1 MKNLFAYNIDGSSNK
16 KVGIDVVSWNS
27 NQLSG
32 SSPFVVS
39 TDSTMVNYSKIN
51 SIENWEKFGMIAG
64 LNQFQIKNEIKNLY
78 ESNTGTTWS
87 AYTENEK
94 EILAKKF
101 IVDKSKRD
109 EVLTQSEQDELN
121 YYKIYDY
128 LTEDAIA
135 SIGGI
140 NPQKTPKSIDYKK
153 STNTKLHPN
162 YEFDNLGFLTGCTYY
177 TEVTITQDALGFT
190 QYNYSNPILRYT
202 ASYTLQP
209 NGYVGSRTVTRK
221 WYMVDGTLSDDSK
234 ITEKIYRPMEAR
246 NEGKR
251 RRRNLI
257 NKLVIDTVGL
267 IIMTSQDISNVI
279 EAENDA
285 IDFLKEVTPGIN
297 EYYEYGSRTD
307 SQGNPCKLIQ
317 DINSSTYSRLDNFVP
332 GTNDTVTIRQYLIS
346 KLSV

>member
-16 KVGIDVVSWNS
+16 KVGIDIVSWNS

-32 SSPFVVS
+32 SSPFVAS

-87 AYTENEK
+87 AYTEIEK

-101 IVDKSKRD
+101 IVEKTKRD

-128 LTEDAIA
+128 LTEDAIN
-135 SIGGI
+135 SIGNI
-140 NPQKTPKSIDYKK
+140 DPKKAPKSVDYKK
-153 STNTKLHPN
+153 GTDTKLHPN
-162 YEFDNLGFLTGCTYY
+162 YEFDNLGFLTGCAYY
-177 TEVTITQDALGFT
+177 TDVDITQDAQGFT

-202 ASYTLQP
+202 AEYTIKP
-209 NGYVGSRTVTRK
+209 DGYVGSRTVTRK
-221 WYMVDGTLSDDSK
+221 WYMTDETLSDDAK
-234 ITEKIYRPMEAR
+234 ITEKVYQPMEAR

-257 NKLVIDTVGL
+257 NKIIIDTVGL
-267 IIMTSQDISNVI
+267 IIMTSQDLSTVT
-279 EAENDA
+279 EAEMDA
-285 IDFLKEVTPGIN
+285 IDFLKEVNQGIN
-297 EYYEYGSRTD
+297 EYYEYGSRKD

-317 DINSSTYSRLDNFVP
+317 DVSGSTYSRLDNFVP
-332 GTNDTVTIRQYLIS
+332 GTNDTVTIRDYLMS
-346 KLSV
+346 KLNV